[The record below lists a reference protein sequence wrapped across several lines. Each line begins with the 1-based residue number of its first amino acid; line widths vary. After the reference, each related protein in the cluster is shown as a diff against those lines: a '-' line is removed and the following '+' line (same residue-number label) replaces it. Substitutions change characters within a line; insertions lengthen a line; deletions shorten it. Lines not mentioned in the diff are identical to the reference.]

1 VYKEL
6 KDRSMRK
13 LALIVATVAPLLAY
27 GQLPYWATGLKTE
40 NNNVAVNIELHDPR
54 SIAEQIGLTANGIR
68 TEAHLNLRKNR
79 FIIRDSHTPWL
90 NISVSLMA
98 SNFKYE
104 TRAGGP
110 VGVTTFAYSVR
121 VKFGR
126 QVFLIIKD
134 EIQSGSAYVW
144 EEERFGTGEVKW
156 KNSEVIEE
164 AIETCLK
171 DFSKAYNEA
180 NGRSWNEAK

>member
-1 VYKEL
+1 
-6 KDRSMRK
+6 MRRLGL
-13 LALIVATVAPLLAY
+13 LAATLVPLLAH

-79 FIIRDSHTPWL
+79 FIIRDSYTPWL

-98 SNFKYE
+98 SEFKYE
-104 TRAGGP
+104 TRDGGP
-110 VGVTTFAYSVR
+110 VGVSTFAYSVR

-126 QVFLIIKD
+126 QVFLVIKD

-164 AIETCLK
+164 AIKVCLR
-171 DFSKAYNEA
+171 DFAESYNEA
-180 NGRSWNEAK
+180 NGRSRNKVR

>member
-1 VYKEL
+1 
-6 KDRSMRK
+6 MRRI
-13 LALIVATVAPLLAY
+13 ALIAATLIPLLAH
-27 GQLPYWATGLKTE
+27 GQLPFWATGLKTD

-54 SIAEQIGLTANGIR
+54 SIAAQIGLTANGIR
-68 TEAHLNLRKNR
+68 TEAHLSLRKNR
-79 FIIRDSHTPWL
+79 FIIRDSYTPWL

-98 SNFKYE
+98 SAFKYE
-104 TRAGGP
+104 TRGGAP

-134 EIQSGSAYVW
+134 EIESGSAYVW
-144 EEERFGTGEVKW
+144 EEERFGTGKVKW

-164 AIETCLK
+164 AIKLCLK
-171 DFSKAYNEA
+171 DFAEAYQEA
-180 NGRSWNEAK
+180 NGP